1 MKTRVNDCRKCRQ
14 QIADEIQTQYLKQGY
29 KYFEDTSYSIAYLI
43 IAAALSV
50 HHRRGRSRT
59 YIRAFFDEMCWVLKT
74 PAVFGKEITMTGTM
88 KMLEEK
94 YGIDFQRVELHLES
108 EKEFINGTLKELKR
122 GKKK

>member
-1 MKTRVNDCRKCRQ
+1 MKVRINCAKCRE
-14 QIADEIQTQYLKQGY
+14 QIAEEIQTQYLKQGY

-59 YIRAFFDEMCWVLKT
+59 YIRAFYDELLWILKT
-74 PAVFGKEITMTGTM
+74 PEVFGKEITMTGTM

-108 EKEFINGTLKELKR
+108 EKEFISGTKKALKE
-122 GKKK
+122 KKK

>member
-14 QIADEIQTQYLKQGY
+14 QIADEIQEIYLKNGY
-29 KYFEDTSYSIAYLI
+29 RFFEDSAQSIADLI

-74 PAVFGKEITMTGTM
+74 PEVFGKEITMTDTM
-88 KMLEEK
+88 KMLEDT
-94 YGIDFQRVELHLES
+94 YGIDFGKVELNLES
-108 EKEFINGTLKELKR
+108 EREFISGTKKALKE
-122 GKKK
+122 KKK

>member
-1 MKTRVNDCRKCRQ
+1 MKVRINCAKCRE
-14 QIADEIQTQYLKQGY
+14 QIAEEIQTQYLKQGY

-59 YIRAFFDEMCWVLKT
+59 YIRAFYDELLWILKT
-74 PAVFGKEITMTGTM
+74 PEVFGKEITMTGTM

-94 YGIDFQRVELHLES
+94 YGIDFGKVEVNLES
-108 EKEFINGTLKELKR
+108 EREFISGTKKALKE
-122 GKKK
+122 KKK